1 MATIAASAVSPV
13 PRVSTPMM
21 IQRTVAM
28 GSGYR
33 ETGVMELPVGART
46 AVLVEGTSDKVAVE
60 ALAAKRGRDFALEGV
75 TVVALGGVTNIG
87 NFLRLFGGFDLRYVG
102 LCDAGERR
110 YFERALEKFFVCD
123 PDLEGEFIRA
133 LGVEGVERVV
143 EELGDLRDLR
153 VFQNQPFQRGRPPE
167 DQLRRFMGTMSGR
180 KAKYAGELAEALD
193 APIPPLD
200 ALLEWV

>member
-1 MATIAASAVSPV
+1 
-13 PRVSTPMM
+13 
-21 IQRTVAM
+21 
-28 GSGYR
+28 
-33 ETGVMELPVGART
+33 MELPAGTGT

-60 ALAAKRGRDFALEGV
+60 VLAAKRGRDFALEQV

-87 NFLRLFGGFDLRYVG
+87 NFLTLFRGYDLRYVG

-110 YFERALEKFFVCD
+110 YFERALDHYFVCD

-153 VFQNQPFQRGRPPE
+153 VFQNQPFQRERAPE

-180 KAKYAGELAEALD
+180 KAKYAAALAEALD
-193 APIPPLD
+193 APIAPLD
-200 ALLEWV
+200 ALLDWV